1 MNRVE
6 LSDRSSSAPAAIS
19 RRSATLGLGGGGLA
33 LLLASGVLP
42 GTAHA
47 QDASP
52 VAGMAEGKAFLAIR
66 QYELASGRTME
77 ELTALVESGFIPIL
91 KEVPGYQE
99 YILLDTGA
107 GVISIS
113 IFADQ
118 AGAEEST
125 ARAADWVGENLAGMF
140 SGPPVVTTG
149 SVWLHDMGASMS
161 GTPTP

>member
-1 MNRVE
+1 M
-6 LSDRSSSAPAAIS
+6 
-19 RRSATLGLGGGGLA
+19 
-33 LLLASGVLP
+33 
-42 GTAHA
+42 
-47 QDASP
+47 
-52 VAGMAEGKAFLAIR
+52 
-66 QYELASGRTME
+66 
-77 ELTALVESGFIPIL
+77 L

-149 SVWLHDMGASMS
+149 SVWLHDLADAA
-161 GTPTP
+161 TT